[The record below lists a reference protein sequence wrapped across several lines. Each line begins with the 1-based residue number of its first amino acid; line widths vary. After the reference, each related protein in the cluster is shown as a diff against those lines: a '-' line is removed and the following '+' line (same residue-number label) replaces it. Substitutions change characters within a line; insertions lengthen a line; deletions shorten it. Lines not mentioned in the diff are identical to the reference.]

1 MIKLVLCDLDG
12 TLLPQGAPHVPEKTL
27 AAIDRLQD
35 GGVRFAPCSGR
46 PLSCLDW
53 MFSHAADS
61 ITSAVLVNG
70 QVVILDGAIA
80 YKKELDAKALE
91 QLSQFVLAFDKTAL
105 VVDLDNHEY
114 AVGVDQRLIDSNAD
128 VFGGHPSAMEN
139 FPKRPIV
146 KSLIYAGGSPE
157 QVEQTRAACE
167 HSFPA
172 FDFVLPA
179 PNQPVIDVLP
189 RGWNK
194 SSGAKKLQELLEVD
208 SSEVCVFGNAEND
221 IPLLKSFDNFAAV
234 DDSTNLIHKM
244 ANHHIGACSRQGVAA
259 ALDEIISANKE
270 ERAPSFLL

>member
-12 TLLPQGAPHVPEKTL
+12 TLLLQGAPHVPEKTL
-27 AAIDRLQD
+27 AAIDRLQG

-53 MFSHAADS
+53 MFPYAADL

-70 QVVILDGAIA
+70 QLVILDGAIA
-80 YKKELDAKALE
+80 YKKELNAKTLK

-105 VVDLDNHEY
+105 VVDLNNHEY

-128 VFGGHPSAMEN
+128 VFSGHPTAMES
-139 FPKRPIV
+139 FPKRRIT

-157 QVEQTRAACE
+157 QVERTRAACE
-167 HSFPA
+167 RSFPA

-194 SSGAKKLQELLEVD
+194 SSGARKLQELLGID
-208 SSEVCVFGNAEND
+208 SSETCVFGNAEND

-234 DDSTNLIHKM
+234 DDSTDLVHKM

-270 ERAPSFLL
+270 ERTPSFLL